1 MRPAAGLRGGMLHTH
16 VERGS
21 SNREAPTLA
30 TQVLLARFVQR
41 ESKSSRKI
49 PTGTKTHT
57 AALGGAAK
65 GDHGLAV
72 LRGSDPQVAAKTP
85 QDGHYSL

>member
-49 PTGTKTHT
+49 P
-57 AALGGAAK
+57 AAQLTIV
-65 GDHGLAV
+65 HGRL
-72 LRGSDPQVAAKTP
+72 LLLLLLQRGM
-85 QDGHYSL
+85 